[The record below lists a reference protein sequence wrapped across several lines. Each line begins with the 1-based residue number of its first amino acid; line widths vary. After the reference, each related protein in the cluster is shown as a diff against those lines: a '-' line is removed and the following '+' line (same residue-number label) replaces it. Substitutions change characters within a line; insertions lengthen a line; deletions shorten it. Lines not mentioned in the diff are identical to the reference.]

1 MSRINGNWT
10 MTWLDIGIIIMIL
23 SFLPLAI
30 GIVGLWITA
39 IRFAIFQIFEDN
51 QDDWMEK
58 LAEDARNKRGN
69 ILPKD

>member
-1 MSRINGNWT
+1 
-10 MTWLDIGIIIMIL
+10 MTWIDIGIILFLL
-23 SFLPLAI
+23 SCLPLAI

-51 QDDWMEK
+51 QDDWLEK
-58 LAEDARNKRGN
+58 LAKDARNNKGN

>member
-1 MSRINGNWT
+1 
-10 MTWLDIGIIIMIL
+10 MTLLDISIILVVL
-23 SFLPLAI
+23 SFLPLTI

-51 QDDWMEK
+51 QDDWLKK
-58 LAEDARNKRGN
+58 LAKDARNNKGN

>member
-1 MSRINGNWT
+1 
-10 MTWLDIGIIIMIL
+10 MTLLDISIIVVVL
-23 SFLPLAI
+23 SFLPLTI

-51 QDDWMEK
+51 QDDWLEK
-58 LAEDARNKRGN
+58 LAKDARNNKGN

>member
-1 MSRINGNWT
+1 
-10 MTWLDIGIIIMIL
+10 MTWLDIGIILVIL

>member
-1 MSRINGNWT
+1 

-30 GIVGLWITA
+30 GIIGLWITT

-51 QDDWMEK
+51 QDDWLEK

>member
-1 MSRINGNWT
+1 
-10 MTWLDIGIIIMIL
+10 MTLLDISIILVLL
-23 SFLPLAI
+23 SFVPLTI

-51 QDDWMEK
+51 QDDWLKK
-58 LAEDARNKRGN
+58 LAKDARNNKGN

>member
-1 MSRINGNWT
+1 VT
-10 MTWLDIGIIIMIL
+10 LLDISIILVVL
-23 SFLPLAI
+23 SFLPLTI

-51 QDDWMEK
+51 QDDWLKK
-58 LAEDARNKRGN
+58 LAKDARNNKGN

>member
-1 MSRINGNWT
+1 
-10 MTWLDIGIIIMIL
+10 MTLLDISIILVVL
-23 SFLPLAI
+23 SFLPLTI

-51 QDDWMEK
+51 QDDWLEK
-58 LAEDARNKRGN
+58 LAKDARNNKGN

>member
-1 MSRINGNWT
+1 

-39 IRFAIFQIFEDN
+39 IRFTIFQIFEDN
-51 QDDWMEK
+51 QDDWLEK
-58 LAEDARNKRGN
+58 LAKDARNKRGN

>member
-1 MSRINGNWT
+1 

>member
-1 MSRINGNWT
+1 
-10 MTWLDIGIIIMIL
+10 MTWLDIGIIIFLL
-23 SFLPLAI
+23 SCLPLVI
-30 GIVGLWITA
+30 GIVGLWIVA

-69 ILPKD
+69 ILQKD

>member
-1 MSRINGNWT
+1 
-10 MTWLDIGIIIMIL
+10 MTWLDISIILVLL
-23 SFLPLAI
+23 SFVPLTI

-51 QDDWMEK
+51 QDDWLEK
-58 LAEDARNKRGN
+58 LAKDARNNKGN

>member
-1 MSRINGNWT
+1 
-10 MTWLDIGIIIMIL
+10 MTLLDINIILVLL
-23 SFLPLAI
+23 SFVPLTI

-51 QDDWMEK
+51 QDDWLEK
-58 LAEDARNKRGN
+58 LEKDARNNKGN

>member
-1 MSRINGNWT
+1 
-10 MTWLDIGIIIMIL
+10 MTLLDISIILVLL
-23 SFLPLAI
+23 SFVPLTI
-30 GIVGLWITA
+30 GIAGLWITA

>member
-1 MSRINGNWT
+1 
-10 MTWLDIGIIIMIL
+10 MTWLDIGIILFLL
-23 SFLPLAI
+23 SCLPLVI

-51 QDDWMEK
+51 QDDWLEK
-58 LAEDARNKRGN
+58 LAKDARNNKGN

>member
-1 MSRINGNWT
+1 
-10 MTWLDIGIIIMIL
+10 MTLLDISIILVLLSFVPLTIGII
-23 SFLPLAI
+23 
-30 GIVGLWITA
+30 GLWITA

>member
-1 MSRINGNWT
+1 
-10 MTWLDIGIIIMIL
+10 MTLFDISIILVLL
-23 SFLPLAI
+23 SFLPLTI

-39 IRFAIFQIFEDN
+39 IRFAIFQIWEDN